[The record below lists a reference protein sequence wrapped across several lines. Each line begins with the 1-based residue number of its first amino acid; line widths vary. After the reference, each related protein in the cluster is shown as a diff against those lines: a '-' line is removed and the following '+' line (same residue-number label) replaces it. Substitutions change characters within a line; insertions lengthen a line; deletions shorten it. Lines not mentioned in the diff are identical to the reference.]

1 MDGLKIKVK
10 TTDGTNDGIY
20 SLRPKTLVAF
30 ENKYNKGFAKL
41 LTEEQRLEH
50 IYFLAWAAIKD
61 SGKVVKPFG
70 ESFLDT
76 LESVELESDP
86 NSESTETA

>member
-10 TTDGTNDGIY
+10 TTDGQEGLY

-30 ENKYNKGFAKL
+30 ENKYNKGFIKL
-41 LTEEQRLEH
+41 LSEDQKLEH
-50 IYFLAWAAIKD
+50 IYFLAWSAMRD

-70 ESFLDT
+70 DAFLET
-76 LESVELESDP
+76 LDSVELETDP

>member
-10 TTDGTNDGIY
+10 TTDGQEGTY

-30 ENKYNKGFAKL
+30 ENKYNKGFVKL
-41 LTEEQRLEH
+41 LSEDQKLEH
-50 IYFLAWAAIKD
+50 IYFLAWSAMRD

-70 ESFLDT
+70 DGFLDT
-76 LESVELESDP
+76 LESVELETDP

>member
-10 TTDGTNDGIY
+10 TTDGQEGTY

-30 ENKYNKGFAKL
+30 ENKYNKGFVKL
-41 LTEEQRLEH
+41 LSEDQKLEH
-50 IYFLAWAAIKD
+50 IYFLAWSAMRD

-70 ESFLDT
+70 DGFLDT
-76 LESVELESDP
+76 LETVELETDP
-86 NSESTETA
+86 NSESTETV

>member
-10 TTDGTNDGIY
+10 TTDGQEGVY

-30 ENKYNKGFAKL
+30 ENKFNKGFVKL
-41 LTEEQRLEH
+41 LSEDQKLEH
-50 IYFLAWAAIKD
+50 IYFLAWGAMRD

-70 ESFLDT
+70 EGFLDT
-76 LESVELESDP
+76 LESVELITDP
-86 NSESTETA
+86 NSESTEIA

>member
-10 TTDGTNDGIY
+10 TTDGQEGLY
-20 SLRPKTLVAF
+20 SLRPKTLVQF
-30 ENKYNKGFAKL
+30 EQKFNKGFAKL

-50 IYFLAWAAIKD
+50 IYFLAWVAMKD

-70 ESFLDT
+70 EAFLDT
-76 LESVELESDP
+76 LESVELDSDP
-86 NSESTETA
+86 NSESTEIA

>member
-10 TTDGTNDGIY
+10 TSDGDEGVY

-30 ENKYNKGFAKL
+30 ETKYNRGFAKL
-41 LTEEQRLEH
+41 LTEDKKMEH
-50 IYFLAWAAIKD
+50 IYFLAWSAMKD

-70 ESFLDT
+70 DAFLDT
-76 LESVELESDP
+76 LESVELETDP

>member
-10 TTDGTNDGIY
+10 TTDGQEGLY

-30 ENKYNKGFAKL
+30 ENKYNKGFVKL
-41 LTEEQRLEH
+41 LSEDQKLEH
-50 IYFLAWAAIKD
+50 IYFLAWSAMKD

-70 ESFLDT
+70 DGFLDT
-76 LESVELESDP
+76 LESVELETDP

>member
-10 TTDGTNDGIY
+10 TSDGAEGTY

-41 LTEEQRLEH
+41 LSEDQKLEH
-50 IYFLAWAAIKD
+50 IYFLAWAAMRD

-70 ESFLDT
+70 EGFLDT
-76 LESVELESDP
+76 LESVELDSDP

>member
-1 MDGLKIKVK
+1 MDGLKVKVK
-10 TTDGTNDGIY
+10 TSDGVEGTY
-20 SLRPKTLVAF
+20 ALRPKTLVAF

-50 IYFLAWAAIKD
+50 IYFLAWSAMKD

-70 ESFLDT
+70 DGFLDT
-76 LESVELESDP
+76 LESVELETDP

>member
-10 TTDGTNDGIY
+10 TTDGFEGTY

-30 ENKYNKGFAKL
+30 ENKYNKGFVKL
-41 LTEEQRLEH
+41 LSEDQKLEH
-50 IYFLAWAAIKD
+50 IYFLAWAAMKD

-70 ESFLDT
+70 DGFLDT
-76 LESVELESDP
+76 LDSVELESDP

>member
-10 TTDGTNDGIY
+10 TTDGQEGVY

-30 ENKYNKGFAKL
+30 ENKFNKGFVKL
-41 LTEEQRLEH
+41 LSEDQKLEH
-50 IYFLAWAAIKD
+50 IYFLAWGAMRD
-61 SGKVVKPFG
+61 GGKVVKPFG
-70 ESFLDT
+70 EGFLDT
-76 LESVELESDP
+76 LESVELITDP